1 MYITN
6 LNGKGQQC
14 FKTLSWCVIKLIRRR
29 QKALLSRRMDL
40 ASYQS
45 WLRYVVYFYLF
56 VIDKFAKERMFL
68 QPNNFAAIDIPWILH
83 YSTILIS
90 RQERLLVIILISA
103 I

>member
-68 QPNNFAAIDIPWILH
+68 QPNNFAAIDIP
-83 YSTILIS
+83 
-90 RQERLLVIILISA
+90 
-103 I
+103 